1 MTRLAI
7 SPPATELEALTFPS
21 YVLRT
26 DTFLPG
32 IFCLFPFSAISS
44 LRFRHYSFF
53 STCLLHVLMMTT
65 GAGGLVRDIARVLFR
80 SPPLGLA
87 PDLVPGP
94 KWSVVFSASVG
105 GFLLAL
111 RLRPRRLRS
120 GLPRLRL
127 RLLPLV
133 IGEMRPSLRVAGIP
147 VIGVL
152 LRLRLGI
159 VALAHARVDAS
170 LLIVLLRRRS
180 VMLRRRSFLLLRE
193 SILPRRS
200 SLDRRWLMRMI
211 PAIASL
217 YIFIRCGVLCAGE
230 FMRDVFSVFSWS
242 ALSLW
247 PYSTLISWN
256 FSTPVNGE
264 KQKSQ
269 KY

>member
-1 MTRLAI
+1 MREPKSEASQWGARII
-7 SPPATELEALTFPS
+7 SPKAAQPEALTFSP

-44 LRFRHYSFF
+44 LRFGHFSFF
-53 STCLLHVLMMTT
+53 SICLLHALTMAT
-65 GAGGLVRDIARVLFR
+65 GAGGPARDIARVLSR
-80 SPPLGLA
+80 GPHRGLA
-87 PDLVPGP
+87 PDPVPGP
-94 KWSVVFSASVG
+94 RWSVGFSASVG
-105 GFLLAL
+105 GFLLA
-111 RLRPRRLRS
+111 
-120 GLPRLRL
+120 LRL

-230 FMRDVFSVFSWS
+230 SMSGVFCSF
-242 ALSLW
+242 LGR
-247 PYSTLISWN
+247 
-256 FSTPVNGE
+256 F
-264 KQKSQ
+264 
-269 KY
+269 